1 MSIIYFLP
9 HPLPLASGTINLL
22 SVSMDLTILGV
33 MKQQKYVTF
42 CVWLLNVFRGSSLL

>member
-42 CVWLLNVFRGSSLL
+42 CLAS